1 MFKKFSKT
9 NSKSSKQDLLDQK
22 FLKAIST
29 PDISWNE
36 VQKLIIDK
44 KANINAQCSAGNTA
58 LHIAASKNNVT
69 LIDLLINNQA
79 NINAQNNSGDTP
91 VYTALKWGTVNTIL
105 SLLEHDIDRN
115 IQNQYGNKL
124 LNIAVLTGDVSVL
137 DALIQKG
144 HDINHTNKN
153 GISPLHS
160 ALTSSR
166 WEVAKLLLEKGAN
179 VDAKS
184 LYDDNTP
191 LQMIIEY
198 APLEV
203 IKSLIDHKVDIN
215 HINRHGDT
223 ALHIKIRTLNSFIQN
238 KLTVLNEDFAKFLN
252 FLDLFVGTDLNL
264 NIKNQH
270 GNTVLKF
277 LCQEYKKLQ
286 DLALQEA
293 SSTVVNPELLSQFKD
308 YIIIFAK
315 KAREWGEDVTEYE
328 NFVPELRI
336 ELEGGTKSARKVAPS
351 SDVSDDLD
359 QINESEQSL
368 ESIVVSSTSE
378 EIMDLSGDLQTLE

>member
-252 FLDLFVGTDLNL
+252 F
-264 NIKNQH
+264 
-270 GNTVLKF
+270 
-277 LCQEYKKLQ
+277 
-286 DLALQEA
+286 
-293 SSTVVNPELLSQFKD
+293 
-308 YIIIFAK
+308 
-315 KAREWGEDVTEYE
+315 
-328 NFVPELRI
+328 
-336 ELEGGTKSARKVAPS
+336 
-351 SDVSDDLD
+351 
-359 QINESEQSL
+359 
-368 ESIVVSSTSE
+368 
-378 EIMDLSGDLQTLE
+378 